1 MAELTTQERLQPSLL
16 DRLRDDEP
24 HVAQES
30 RDKRVISAVRLR
42 EYVVRDLGW
51 LFNCTRHWSSD
62 ELAGL
67 PYVESSVLNYGIPDL
82 TGAAIAGLDIEQLRH
97 RIRAAI
103 TTFEPRLDPTALHV
117 GVKADAAR
125 MDRLTL
131 SFSIES
137 TMWAQP
143 LPLNLYLKT
152 EVDLETARFSIFDGL
167 G

>member
-1 MAELTTQERLQPSLL
+1 VAELSTQERLQPSLL

-24 HVAQES
+24 HVSQES
-30 RDKRVISAVRLR
+30 REKRVITAARLR

-51 LFNCTRHWSSD
+51 LFNCTRHWSSE

-67 PYVESSVLNYGIPDL
+67 PYVEASVLDYGIPDL
-82 TGAAIAGLDIEQLRH
+82 TGAAIAGMDVEVLGQ
-97 RIRAAI
+97 RIRSAI
-103 TTFEPRLDPTALHV
+103 ATFEPRLDPATLHV
-117 GVKADAAR
+117 EVQADATR

-131 SFSIES
+131 SFRIES

-152 EVDLETARFSIFDGL
+152 EVDLETARFSVFDGL

>member
-30 RDKRVISAVRLR
+30 RDKRVITAARLR

-51 LFNCTRHWSSD
+51 LFNCTRHWSSE
-62 ELAGL
+62 ELAGM
-67 PYVESSVLNYGIPDL
+67 PYVEASVLDYGIPDL
-82 TGAAIAGLDIEQLRH
+82 TGAAIAGLDIEVL
-97 RIRAAI
+97 
-103 TTFEPRLDPTALHV
+103 EPRLDPATLHV
-117 GVKADAAR
+117 DVRADTAR

-152 EVDLETARFSIFDGL
+152 EVDLETARFSVFDGL

>member
-1 MAELTTQERLQPSLL
+1 MADLTTQERLQPSLL

-24 HVAQES
+24 HVLQES
-30 RDKRVISAVRLR
+30 RDRRVMTAARLR

-51 LFNCTRHWSSD
+51 LFNCTRRAMAED
-62 ELAGL
+62 EVGL
-67 PYVESSVLNYGIPDL
+67 SNVEGSVIGYGVPDL
-82 TGAAIAGLDIEQLRH
+82 TGAAISGMDVEDLAQ

-103 TTFEPRLDPTALHV
+103 VAFEPRLDPASLLVEVQT
-117 GVKADAAR
+117 DASR

-131 SFSIES
+131 SFRIVS

-143 LPLNLYLKT
+143 MPLNLYLKT
-152 EVDLETARFSIFDGL
+152 EVDLETARFSVFDGL

>member
-24 HVAQES
+24 HVTEES
-30 RDKRVISAVRLR
+30 REKRVMTAARLR

-51 LFNCTRHWSSD
+51 LFNCTRHWSQED
-62 ELAGL
+62 LAGL
-67 PYVESSVLNYGIPDL
+67 PYVEDSVLDYGVPDL
-82 TGAAIAGLDIEQLRH
+82 TGAAIAGMDIESLGQRL
-97 RIRAAI
+97 RAAI
-103 TTFEPRLDPTALHV
+103 VAFEPRLDPATLHV
-117 GVKADAAR
+117 DVQADTTR

-131 SFSIES
+131 SFRIES

-152 EVDLETARFSIFDGL
+152 EVDLETARFSVFDGL

>member
-24 HVAQES
+24 HVAEES
-30 RDKRVISAVRLR
+30 REKRVMTATRLR

-51 LFNCTRHWSSD
+51 LFNCTRHWSLE

-67 PYVESSVLNYGIPDL
+67 PYVEASVLDYGIPDL
-82 TGAAIAGLDIEQLRH
+82 TGAAIEGMDIEMLSQ

-103 TTFEPRLDPTALHV
+103 VTFEPRLDPASLHV
-117 GVKADAAR
+117 EVQADTSR

-143 LPLNLYLKT
+143 MPLNLYLKT
-152 EVDLETARFSIFDGL
+152 EVDLETARFSVFDGL

>member
-1 MAELTTQERLQPSLL
+1 MITQERLQPSLL

-30 RDKRVISAVRLR
+30 RDKRVITAARLR
-42 EYVVRDLGW
+42 ECVVRDLGW
-51 LFNCTRHWSSD
+51 LFNCTRHGWSD
-62 ELAGL
+62 DHGGL
-67 PYVESSVLNYGIPDL
+67 PYVEGSVLDYGIPDL
-82 TGAAIAGLDIEQLRH
+82 TGAAITGMDIAVWRQ
-97 RIRAAI
+97 RIHTAI
-103 TTFEPRLDPTALHV
+103 TLFEPRLDPSTLHV
-117 GVKADAAR
+117 DAHAHTTR

-143 LPLNLYLKT
+143 LSLNLYLKT
-152 EVDLETARFSIFDGL
+152 EVDLETARFSVFDGL

>member
-1 MAELTTQERLQPSLL
+1 VTELTTQERLQPSLL

-24 HVAQES
+24 VVAQES
-30 RDKRVISAVRLR
+30 REKRVITAARLR

-67 PYVESSVLNYGIPDL
+67 PHVETSVLDYGIPDL
-82 TGAAIAGLDIEQLRH
+82 TGAAIAGMDIEVLRQ
-97 RIRAAI
+97 RIRTAI
-103 TTFEPRLDPTALHV
+103 ATFEPRLDPATLHV
-117 GVKADAAR
+117 DVQADTTR

-143 LPLNLYLKT
+143 MPLNLYLKT
-152 EVDLETARFSIFDGL
+152 EVDLETGRFSVFDGL

>member
-1 MAELTTQERLQPSLL
+1 MAELSTQERLQPSLL

-24 HVAQES
+24 HLTQES
-30 RDKRVISAVRLR
+30 REKRVITAARLR

-51 LFNCTRHWSSD
+51 LFNCTRHWSSE

-67 PYVESSVLNYGIPDL
+67 PYVEASVLDYGIPDL
-82 TGAAIAGLDIEQLRH
+82 TGSAIAGMDIEVLGQ

-103 TTFEPRLDPTALHV
+103 ATFEPRLDPATLHV
-117 GVKADAAR
+117 EVLADATR

-131 SFSIES
+131 SFRIES

-152 EVDLETARFSIFDGL
+152 EVDLETARFSVFDGL

>member
-1 MAELTTQERLQPSLL
+1 MAELSTQERLQPSLL

-24 HVAQES
+24 HLTQES
-30 RDKRVISAVRLR
+30 REKRVITAARLR

-51 LFNCTRHWSSD
+51 LFNCTRHWSSE

-67 PYVESSVLNYGIPDL
+67 PYVEASVLDYGVPDL
-82 TGAAIAGLDIEQLRH
+82 TGSAIAGMDIEVLGQ

-103 TTFEPRLDPTALHV
+103 ATFEPRLDPATLHV
-117 GVKADAAR
+117 EVHADATR

-131 SFSIES
+131 SFRIES

-152 EVDLETARFSIFDGL
+152 EVDLETARFSVFDGL

>member
-30 RDKRVISAVRLR
+30 RDKRVITAARLR

-51 LFNCTRHWSSD
+51 LFNCTRHWSSE

-67 PYVESSVLNYGIPDL
+67 PYVEASVLDYGIPDL
-82 TGAAIAGLDIEQLRH
+82 TGAAIAGLDIEVLRQ

-103 TTFEPRLDPTALHV
+103 ASFEPRLDPATLHV
-117 GVKADAAR
+117 DVRADTAR

-152 EVDLETARFSIFDGL
+152 EVDLETARFSVFDGL

>member
-30 RDKRVISAVRLR
+30 RDKRVITAARLR

-67 PYVESSVLNYGIPDL
+67 PYVETSVLDYGIPDV
-82 TGAAIAGLDIEQLRH
+82 TGAAIAGLDIDVLRQ

-103 TTFEPRLDPTALHV
+103 STFEPRLDPSTLHV
-117 GVKADAAR
+117 DVK
-125 MDRLTL
+125 
-131 SFSIES
+131 
-137 TMWAQP
+137 
-143 LPLNLYLKT
+143 
-152 EVDLETARFSIFDGL
+152 
-167 G
+167 